1 MTIMELKQKYNEQI
15 IERAATEIVV
25 AGLSRISA
33 EGGEHATP
41 LAAEIHRCFEDIN
54 NSSWNDI
61 RAIIK
66 RSL

>member
-1 MTIMELKQKYNEQI
+1 MTITELKGKHSERI
-15 IERAATEIVV
+15 IEQAVTEIVI

-33 EGGEHATP
+33 APGDYATP
-41 LAAEIHRCFEDIN
+41 LAADIHRCFEDIN